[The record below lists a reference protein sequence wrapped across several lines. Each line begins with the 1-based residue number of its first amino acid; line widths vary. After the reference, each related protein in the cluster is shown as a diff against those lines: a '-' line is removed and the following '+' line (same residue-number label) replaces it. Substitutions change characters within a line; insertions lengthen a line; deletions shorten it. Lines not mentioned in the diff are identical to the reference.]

1 MHESLVPS
9 MRAVDPQAGIRFET
23 IAAVPAFLARPDDPA
38 VQLAQRLAATDATT
52 LVAFGTEAG
61 LFQGAGIPTV
71 VCGPGHIAQAHQ
83 ADEYV
88 SLAQL
93 AAAERFLL
101 ALVDGGC
108 RPCCRSAD
116 ARAAALLSSLFGEQ
130 DMSREIGW
138 IGLGRMGEAMVKRLT
153 QAGSTVKVWNR
164 TRSKAE
170 PMVEYGATIV
180 DARQDLVGCD
190 VVFTMVSTTDDLKD
204 VLFGD
209 GGLVT
214 GATRPAVVVDSSSIS
229 NEGSA
234 EIRARLE
241 ALGVGYLCAPVSGN
255 AKVAKAG
262 KLLVVASGPKAVFD
276 RVEPLLQA
284 LGRKVLWVGEG
295 ELARIWKIAHNTMF
309 GVVIQNL
316 CEITVLAEKAGI
328 PRHVFLESI
337 NDSVLGSMYTRY
349 KTPVL
354 TNLTFEQVT
363 FTPKLLLKDMDL
375 GLGAAKALRRLDA
388 GRRGDARVGR
398 ADGRPRPRGC
408 RLRGAAGR
416 DGARCRARAEGGER
430 EDRRRARGMRV
441 GCSLVRRCARS
452 LRAARPK
459 EPSHDSRCRRH
470 ADPRRH
476 DRHDGPPGRPAAAT
490 S

>member
-1 MHESLVPS
+1 
-9 MRAVDPQAGIRFET
+9 
-23 IAAVPAFLARPDDPA
+23 
-38 VQLAQRLAATDATT
+38 
-52 LVAFGTEAG
+52 
-61 LFQGAGIPTV
+61 
-71 VCGPGHIAQAHQ
+71 
-83 ADEYV
+83 
-88 SLAQL
+88 
-93 AAAERFLL
+93 
-101 ALVDGGC
+101 
-108 RPCCRSAD
+108 
-116 ARAAALLSSLFGEQ
+116 
-130 DMSREIGW
+130 MSREIGW

-204 VLFGD
+204 VLFGS

-214 GATRPAVVVDSSSIS
+214 HEERPAVVVDSSSIS

-234 EIRARLE
+234 EIRSRLE
-241 ALGVGYLCAPVSGN
+241 ALGIDYLCAPVSGN

-262 KLLVVASGPKAVFD
+262 KLLIVASGPKAVYD

-354 TNLTFEQVT
+354 TNLTFDQVT

-375 GLGAAKALRRLDA
+375 GLGAAKAY
-388 GRRGDARVGR
+388 GVS
-398 ADGRPRPRGC
+398 
-408 RLRGAAGR
+408 
-416 DGARCRARAEGGER
+416 
-430 EDRRRARGMRV
+430 M
-441 GCSLVRRCARS
+441 
-452 LRAARPK
+452 
-459 EPSHDSRCRRH
+459 
-470 ADPRRH
+470 
-476 DRHDGPPGRPAAAT
+476 PAAAAT
-490 S
+490 RESVARMVGRGHEDVDFAVLLLETARDAGLELKPENVKIDDGLAA